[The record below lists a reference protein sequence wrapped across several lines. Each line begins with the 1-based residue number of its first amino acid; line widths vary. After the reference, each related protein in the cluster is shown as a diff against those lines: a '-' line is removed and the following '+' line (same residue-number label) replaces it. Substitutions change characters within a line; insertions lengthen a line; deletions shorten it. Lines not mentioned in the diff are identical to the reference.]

1 MSNLAIF
8 LIFALVNFALI
19 AVTFRFFGKRGILG
33 YIILSVIAANLQ
45 VNKGIIFDFGLFQ
58 LEATLGNIMFAG
70 IFLATDL
77 LNEKY
82 GYKEARRAVHISIF
96 SNLAFVL
103 IMFISTLFAGLD
115 YSTQYNSALELF
127 FSINGGTF
135 KAVIVGNLVYFISQS
150 LDVFVYAKIKAWND
164 SSKTLWIRNNGST
177 FVSQLVDTVLVT
189 IGFALVGIF
198 PMEIAG
204 SIIITTLI
212 VKYIAAI
219 IDTPFLYLMNLIK
232 PTDLETKSGSEKL
245 KAAVTAD

>member
-1 MSNLAIF
+1 MDNLLIF
-8 LIFALVNFALI
+8 LIFALFNFALI
-19 AVTFRFFGKRGILG
+19 AVAYRFYGKNGLLG

-45 VNKGIIFDFGLFQ
+45 VNKGVIFNFGLFE

-82 GYKEARRAVHISIF
+82 GLKAARNAVVISIF
-96 SNLAFVL
+96 ANVSFVL
-103 IMFISTLFAGLD
+103 IMFISTLFKGLE
-115 YSTQYNSALELF
+115 YSHDFNEALKLF

-135 KAVIVGNLVYFISQS
+135 KAVLVGNIVYFISQS
-150 LDVFVYAKIKAWND
+150 LDVYIYARIKSWN
-164 SSKTLWIRNNGST
+164 SSTKTLWIRNNGST
-177 FVSQLVDTVLVT
+177 FISQFVDSVLVT

-198 PMEIAG
+198 PMEIVI
-204 SIIITTLI
+204 SIVTTTLI

-232 PTDLETKSGSEKL
+232 PVDKSNI
-245 KAAVTAD
+245 